1 MSAPSSCERL
11 SRSRF
16 ALDAGGSVVLR
27 YPCEHCREAFG
38 MELGERGN
46 GTPDLFQCIVRGI
59 LPIAVTSSQNQPSA
73 RKCSSQT
80 PTPR

>member
-27 YPCEHCREAFG
+27 YPCELCIVAFG
-38 MELGERGN
+38 MELGRTGRGM
-46 GTPDLFQCIVRGI
+46 PDSFQCVMEGH
-59 LPIAVTSSQNQPSA
+59 LSIAQNS
-73 RKCSSQT
+73 
-80 PTPR
+80 